1 MIECRQNEIGNIYKE
16 YKESKKLFDEMSN
29 KWNPDSEQD
38 IDQDIE
44 NDYYDKE
51 GRFQQLLDE
60 LELLHKV
67 KTDDIVLDTTT
78 HNSMV
83 DDVNDLFKKH
93 GVLFRLNSNIIETNY
108 SLNHNDQEMYS
119 EPRAVELSLIKS
131 KQVILL
137 GEKDRQEIKASQ
149 SDDASLLS
157 LTSAWVRNL
166 LWGKIRSKKNH
177 QVELVV
183 KDNDWDN
190 RSSSQTSVFGSRLN
204 DISGRPLFFFW
215 ITFKKKNRGSIRL
228 PVAQRGSGLSSSR
241 SQSRHSVHSRLRQLE
256 WEK

>member
-1 MIECRQNEIGNIYKE
+1 
-16 YKESKKLFDEMSN
+16 
-29 KWNPDSEQD
+29 
-38 IDQDIE
+38 
-44 NDYYDKE
+44 
-51 GRFQQLLDE
+51 
-60 LELLHKV
+60 
-67 KTDDIVLDTTT
+67 
-78 HNSMV
+78 MV

-166 LWGKIRSKKNH
+166 L
-177 QVELVV
+177 
-183 KDNDWDN
+183 
-190 RSSSQTSVFGSRLN
+190 
-204 DISGRPLFFFW
+204 
-215 ITFKKKNRGSIRL
+215 
-228 PVAQRGSGLSSSR
+228 
-241 SQSRHSVHSRLRQLE
+241 
-256 WEK
+256 